1 MSDPKPGD
9 GLGLAR
15 TLDVAQLEPHLDAV
29 GQRTAHSLPIAILAI
44 SVLFAIGLWL
54 ADYPTWRILA
64 VGLLMVSM
72 IPRALPASVFS
83 RARISRQSA
92 APLLATATHLAAAA
106 MTGGLRSPFLV
117 AIIGPFTG
125 VLQNYGWSRASKGAL
140 AMIGAGALAMALLPS
155 AWFGPQ
161 VSEPAFSLLTALIL
175 IAVAATN
182 AGLFVMMSRALNAIH
197 GEIDRAREQ
206 LAAQALARAR
216 ELEQVGAQLSHEL
229 KNPLGAIKTL
239 VQLSARD
246 TRDDKSRER
255 LRVAE
260 AEIERM
266 DGILKEYLSFSR
278 PIEKLRREPLA
289 LGALADEVVLILGP
303 QAAHAGVTLRR
314 QGDARIEADA
324 RRLKEALFN
333 LVANALEATPRGGSV
348 RVEIAERDG
357 AVRLSVRD
365 SGRGMAKEVL
375 ERVGTPFFTTREQG
389 TGLGVALARAVFVQ
403 HGGALEYE
411 SAEGRGTTAL
421 GTLPI
426 QFRDGKSD
434 GATAAR

>member
-1 MSDPKPGD
+1 
-9 GLGLAR
+9 
-15 TLDVAQLEPHLDAV
+15 
-29 GQRTAHSLPIAILAI
+29 
-44 SVLFAIGLWL
+44 
-54 ADYPTWRILA
+54 
-64 VGLLMVSM
+64 
-72 IPRALPASVFS
+72 
-83 RARISRQSA
+83 
-92 APLLATATHLAAAA
+92 
-106 MTGGLRSPFLV
+106 
-117 AIIGPFTG
+117 
-125 VLQNYGWSRASKGAL
+125 
-140 AMIGAGALAMALLPS
+140 MALLPS